1 MQWAA
6 RIATAMMRARLN
18 LLAVFSRRMASRAAL
33 KLFFT
38 PFGRRNVRMPDVFR
52 KAEHLRFRSGT
63 GMVQLYRWNHPAEKR
78 FLILHG
84 FSSCAF
90 KFDSYVMPMVKR
102 GYEVL
107 AIDAPAHGRS
117 EGRRVSLTDYIQ
129 AIRDVEAG
137 YGPVDAFLAHSFGGL
152 AASLHLECGTR
163 SLATR
168 LALVAPATETRRA
181 IDTFFRFMQLDGR
194 VRAEFESLILEWSG
208 RKPDHFS
215 ISRAAPGLAAEVL
228 WVHDED
234 DDLTPM
240 DDVRPVMAAG
250 HPHIRFHITRGLG
263 HRRIYRDPA
272 VRRAIVDFLAGQ
284 TVRFPE

>member
-6 RIATAMMRARLN
+6 RIATAMIRARLN
-18 LLAVFSRRMASRAAL
+18 LLAVISPRMAARAAL

-38 PFGRRNVRMPDVFR
+38 PFGRRNIRMPDVFR
-52 KAEHLRFRSGT
+52 KAEHLRFRSG
-63 GMVQLYRWNHPAEKR
+63 GGWVQLYRWNHPAAKK

-90 KFDSYVMPMVKR
+90 KFDAYVMPMVRR

-117 EGRRVSLTDYIQ
+117 EGRRVSLTDYMQ
-129 AIRDVEAG
+129 AIRDVESG
-137 YGPVDAFLAHSFGGL
+137 YGPFEAYMAHSFGGL
-152 AASLHLECGTR
+152 AVSLHLEDKVSDAR
-163 SLATR
+163 PR

-194 VRAEFESLILEWSG
+194 VRARFETLIREKSG
-208 RKPDHFS
+208 REPDYFS
-215 ISRAAPGLAAEVL
+215 ISRAAPGMAAEVL

-234 DDLTPM
+234 DDLTPL
-240 DDVRPVMAAG
+240 DDARPVMEAG
-250 HPHIRFHITRGLG
+250 LPHIRFHITRGLG
-263 HRRIYRDPA
+263 HRRIYRDPE
-272 VRRAIVDFLAGQ
+272 VRRAIINFLSQQ
-284 TVRFPE
+284 TGRFSE

>member
-6 RIATAMMRARLN
+6 RIATAIMRARLN
-18 LLAVFSRRMASRAAL
+18 LMAAISPHMAARAAL

-38 PFGRRNVRMPDVFR
+38 PFGRRDIRMPDVFR
-52 KAEHLRFRSGT
+52 KAEHLRFRSG
-63 GMVQLYRWNHPAEKR
+63 GGRVQLYRWNHPADKK

-90 KFDSYVMPMVKR
+90 KFDAYVMPMVRR

-117 EGRRVSLTDYIQ
+117 DGRRVSLTEYMR
-129 AIRDVEAG
+129 AIHDVEDT

-152 AASLHLECGTR
+152 AASLHLEGKAR
-163 SLATR
+163 VARPR

-194 VRAEFESLILEWSG
+194 VRSRFEALIRERSG
-208 RKPDHFS
+208 REPDHFS
-215 ISRAAPGLAAEVL
+215 ISRAAPGIAAEVL

-234 DDLTPM
+234 DDLTPL
-240 DDVRPVMAAG
+240 DDARPVMEAG

-272 VRRAIVDFLAGQ
+272 VRRAIVDFLSQQIG
-284 TVRFPE
+284 RFTE